1 MLNQFANWAQ
11 IIALPLAIIIAVWSL
26 RRSRQK
32 RALACDFD
40 PIVFPIEIKAG
51 KALEGDIEIHYSG
64 QPVENL
70 FLVRAKLKNT
80 GNIAIRKEH
89 IIEPVTFTFGP
100 DAELLRKP
108 RVLDKRPDNLKIDWD
123 FGEIAPAPRPSAV
136 SLDFDLLN
144 PGDELV
150 AEFTCTGQ
158 SKTPRVTARIEG
170 GEIDLLDPEEKR
182 LRRQVSKKV
191 LPLVWVAG
199 FCAMGVVIS
208 VVGRTAMN
216 LVTRVTDLS
225 GDQVIVILAL
235 YLMLA
240 APLALILFLGVVLWN
255 IVGPILRLVRY
266 RRRKG
271 KG

>member
-1 MLNQFANWAQ
+1 MLSQFANWAQ

-51 KALEGDIEIHYSG
+51 EALEGDIEIHYSG

-80 GNIAIRKEH
+80 GNMAIRKEH
-89 IIEPVTFTFGP
+89 IIEPVTFAFGP

-108 RVLDKRPDNLKIDWD
+108 RVLDKKPDNLKIDWD
-123 FGEIAPAPRPSAV
+123 LSEIAPASRPSAV

-144 PGDELV
+144 PGDELT

-158 SKTPRVTARIEG
+158 SKMPKVTARIEG
-170 GEIDLLDPEEKR
+170 GEIELLEPEEKR
-182 LRRQVSKKV
+182 LKREVYMKLFSLV
-191 LPLVWVAG
+191 LFPGAIALLLVIFA
-199 FCAMGVVIS
+199 
-208 VVGRTAMN
+208 VGEFARN
-216 LVTRVTDLS
+216 LVTRVTSLS
-225 GDQVIVILAL
+225 EDQILVFS
-235 YLMLA
+235 MLVA
-240 APLALILFLGVVLWN
+240 VPLFLLFIPVVVFWN
-255 IVGPILRLVRY
+255 IAEPILRLVRY
-266 RRRKG
+266 RRRKR